1 MTNNMISSNNKLLSI
16 RWIYL
21 DDNFDWNHI
30 DIYGENLEDES
41 QLNKSFGFIK
51 MFTNPDECI
60 DYVTNSKTF
69 ATRSLCHFFEN
80 VFPYKTVVF
89 K

>member
-41 QLNKSFGFIK
+41 QLNSIYIVCKPENK
-51 MFTNPDECI
+51 EW
-60 DYVTNSKTF
+60 SKNYTKVSSSSHI
-69 ATRSLCHFFEN
+69 A
-80 VFPYKTVVF
+80 
-89 K
+89 